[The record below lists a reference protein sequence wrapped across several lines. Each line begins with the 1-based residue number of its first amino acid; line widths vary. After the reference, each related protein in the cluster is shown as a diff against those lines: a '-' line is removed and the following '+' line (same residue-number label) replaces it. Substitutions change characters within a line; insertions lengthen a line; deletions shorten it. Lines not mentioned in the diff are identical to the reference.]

1 MKTVRT
7 WLLILAAITLAS
19 PLGAEE
25 INAPDAQPQTAS
37 TGQSSNAGAAAG
49 NADATAQPADQ
60 AVVQPVVSAGSF
72 TPVPVVAP
80 VKPAKDQESHEK
92 VMGILPMYTVVDDAS
107 TARALSVSEKFRL
120 FYRQTYDP
128 FQFASVAITA
138 GISQA
143 EDDLSGY
150 GQGMQGYGKRY
161 GATLADNS
169 LGAFFGN
176 FLLPSLLHE
185 DPRYFRMGSGGF
197 MHRLLHAAGSQL
209 IAHRDNG
216 TIGPAYGNIMG
227 NFIGCGIGNLYYPST
242 DRGVGTTFERGAQ
255 VTANAM
261 IGATLQ
267 EFWPDIHNKIFKKNK
282 IAK

>member
-1 MKTVRT
+1 
-7 WLLILAAITLAS
+7 
-19 PLGAEE
+19 
-25 INAPDAQPQTAS
+25 
-37 TGQSSNAGAAAG
+37 
-49 NADATAQPADQ
+49 
-60 AVVQPVVSAGSF
+60 
-72 TPVPVVAP
+72 
-80 VKPAKDQESHEK
+80 
-92 VMGILPMYTVVDDAS
+92 MGILPMYTVVDDAS